1 VLVTVVQDGTE
12 VASQLT
18 GADGAYRFDPVAAGS
33 YELTFAKELYATQTV
48 TAEALTAGALA
59 DVLLAQ
65 LPSPEPP
72 PEEPSA
78 TPPNGKKKN

>member
-1 VLVTVVQDGTE
+1 MTVVQGGTE

-18 GADGAYRFDPVAAGS
+18 GADGAYRFDPVEAGS
-33 YELTFAKELYATQTV
+33 YELTFAKDLYATQTV
-48 TAEALTAGALA
+48 TAEASTAGELA

-65 LPSPEPP
+65 LPPPEPP